1 MAEERTTSR
10 RGQVLGAIGLA
21 VGLVVGGTGAAVGA
35 ALVTSED
42 IKNDTIKRVDMNF
55 ASGQDAVGLSKPVIL
70 TKDQE
75 QIVEATLTVDDAGGS
90 GIAHGFVE
98 LRNRTPNPVT
108 VAVGLVHTEEPSHN
122 TSVTT
127 TLKVGESKSV
137 PIGLLFNGMPAGE
150 QTVRLTAGGA
160 ADVVVESAFLSVMTG
175 PAI

>member
-1 MAEERTTSR
+1 MTEERATSR
-10 RGQVLGAIGLA
+10 RGQVLGAIGLV

-35 ALVTSED
+35 ALVTSKD
-42 IKNDTIKRVDMNF
+42 IKDDTIKRVDMNF
-55 ASGQDAVGLSKPVIL
+55 ETGQEAALLTGPVIL
-70 TKDQE
+70 SKDQE
-75 QIVEATLTVDDAGGS
+75 KIVSTTLTIDDGGGS

-137 PIGLLFNGMPAGE
+137 PIGLQCNGMPAGE
-150 QTVRLTAGGA
+150 QTVKLTAGGA

-175 PAI
+175 PEI